1 MVAGTII
8 VDCAQLELP
17 SAGTIDGIARLQ
29 LAARRHGR
37 RVRLENPSRSLLAL
51 IDLCGL
57 AGVLGVEAGRQAEEG
72 ENSGGV
78 QKEGDVRDPT
88 P

>member
-57 AGVLGVEAGRQAEEG
+57 AGVLGVEAGRQAEER
-72 ENSGGV
+72 EEPGGV
-78 QKEGDVRDPT
+78 EEKGELGDPT
-88 P
+88 A